1 MSPNPAKPL
10 QEDTYNKNK
19 PFKYWVEK
27 SVTASLSQHQLLRQQ
42 EAVKFEQD
50 VPVDGNEVTLGRDVA
65 FDLSGFDAKMANP
78 QDVAVLFEKALRTRS
93 TRVADAMGRLEL
105 IPAEKRTENVKK
117 QETLKKEYKLAKRK
131 ALESVNLES
140 RARAAAPKKKAV
152 TNLDLLVFDWFNRLQ
167 MDTAANV
174 VRFAQAIEKEQPYL
188 LKGIRKI
195 SVLSLPHAETG
206 LHKIIRDWGLS
217 LPLDLYY
224 FNKGILF
231 APMIKPKAWLEYL
244 LCNKPGILLGG
255 FSTDHFAL
263 PSFLESFWQA
273 YKFEDGDH
281 EVFQRHSDHLGQ
293 CIPYCL
299 FTDEGRGLRKAPVQ
313 IVALETLWNIK
324 TFEACQRMGAWN
336 DETFWAASQH
346 TGSGSSLTSRLLLY
360 VLPHRAYKK
369 KQKQFW
375 FDVLDVV
382 VRDLATLF
390 DSGIDIGGRA
400 CIGHGDPLSLSEGAL
415 KPDQTGRSGV
425 TYFRDPDKGPVFK
438 AVEDCC
444 CSLLRYFQVLHKNGL
459 WLNRDQ
465 CNAAADAVHLFCA
478 GYCFL
483 AGNFLERCLQTSAPV
498 VLSPA
503 AFLCDMSEDF
513 V

>member
-1 MSPNPAKPL
+1 MSSK
-10 QEDTYNKNK
+10 
-19 PFKYWVEK
+19 
-27 SVTASLSQHQLLRQQ
+27 
-42 EAVKFEQD
+42 
-50 VPVDGNEVTLGRDVA
+50 
-65 FDLSGFDAKMANP
+65 
-78 QDVAVLFEKALRTRS
+78 
-93 TRVADAMGRLEL
+93 
-105 IPAEKRTENVKK
+105 
-117 QETLKKEYKLAKRK
+117 
-131 ALESVNLES
+131 
-140 RARAAAPKKKAV
+140 
-152 TNLDLLVFDWFNRLQ
+152 
-167 MDTAANV
+167 DTAANV

-390 DSGIDIGGRA
+390 DSGIDIGGRRFYPVLV
-400 CIGHGDPLSLSEGAL
+400 GVKGDAPALSKVGCFTRSFNHIL
-415 KPDQTGRSGV
+415 GRGGV
-425 TYFRDPDKGPVFK
+425 
-438 AVEDCC
+438 CHHC
-444 CSLLRYFQVLHKNGL
+444 
-459 WLNRDQ
+459 
-465 CNAAADAVHLFCA
+465 
-478 GYCFL
+478 L
-483 AGNFLERCLQTSAPV
+483 AGQGNHRWEDLTPRATWLDTLYVERPWKARRPSCVLPIPFSNVAPEKVFRSDSMHLVKLGIARHFIASTIIAFGDWGVFPNSASSIATLLEKSH
-498 VLSPA
+498 
-503 AFLCDMSEDF
+503 EDF
-513 V
+513 VWCCKHEIKQTPNLKMFSKEGLHWPRRSSFPFGGFLAFFFSFVFLCSEFNLTYLP